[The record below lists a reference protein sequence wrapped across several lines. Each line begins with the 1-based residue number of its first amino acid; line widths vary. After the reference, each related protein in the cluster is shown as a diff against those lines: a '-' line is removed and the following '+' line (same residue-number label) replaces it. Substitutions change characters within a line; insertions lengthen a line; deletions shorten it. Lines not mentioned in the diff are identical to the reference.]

1 MCVPGVPDI
10 LLSTTIHLYV
20 LGSHRLSGSIAQ
32 TGQGTMVWV
41 EVTETVSRD
50 AAVSRHHA
58 PRRSEVVSGNTRE
71 KNAVPSMQVRGEK
84 ASILSVNRHP
94 YG

>member
-1 MCVPGVPDI
+1 
-10 LLSTTIHLYV
+10 
-20 LGSHRLSGSIAQ
+20 
-32 TGQGTMVWV
+32 MVWG

-50 AAVSRHHA
+50 AAVSRHQA
-58 PRRSEVVSGNTRE
+58 SRRSEVVSGHKRE

-84 ASILSVNRHP
+84 ASILSLKIPP